1 MVTLWLL
8 VTLTLENLLRQ
19 FGLTIGNMMKKQKH
33 EKNRK
38 LKSS

>member
-19 FGLTIGNMMKKQKH
+19 FGLTIRNMMKKQKK

-38 LKSS
+38 